1 MPLFYQKLPDNTIFL
16 CIISRV
22 PHYKI
27 FHVKNEFQSQKITIK
42 KIRVVKRDILL
53 IALLFLLLHY
63 IKLIEKNFKIL

>member
-27 FHVKNEFQSQKITIK
+27 FHVKNEFQSQKNYDK
-42 KIRVVKRDILL
+42 KIQGYKTRHFINYAVVFTS
-53 IALLFLLLHY
+53 ALY
-63 IKLIEKNFKIL
+63 

>member
-27 FHVKNEFQSQKITIK
+27 FHVKNEFQSQKNYDK
-42 KIRVVKRDILL
+42 KIQDCNLTDILSL
-53 IALLFLLLHY
+53 GRSPL
-63 IKLIEKNFKIL
+63 

>member
-16 CIISRV
+16 CIISKV

-27 FHVKNEFQSQKITIK
+27 FHVKNEFQSQKNYDK
-42 KIRVVKRDILL
+42 KIRIAKRDILL